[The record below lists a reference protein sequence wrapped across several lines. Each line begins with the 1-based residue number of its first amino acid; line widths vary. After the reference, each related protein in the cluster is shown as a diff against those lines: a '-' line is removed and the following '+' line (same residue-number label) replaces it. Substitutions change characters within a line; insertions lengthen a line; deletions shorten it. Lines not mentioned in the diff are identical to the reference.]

1 MKQTHIVR
9 VRDVMKTKFDI
20 VDGTATVEEALQKM
34 EHLDTKCVVVN
45 KRDTDDE
52 YGILLISDIAHKVL
66 AHDHAPERVNV
77 YEVMTKPVITVRSDM
92 NIKYCARLFDRFN
105 LSRAPVIEDG
115 QVIGIVSLTDLILRG
130 MRKQQRSKGET
141 PILKKV
147 G

>member
-1 MKQTHIVR
+1 MKQANIIR
-9 VRDVMKTKFDI
+9 VRDVMKSNFDI
-20 VDGTATVEEALQKM
+20 VERTATVEEVLRRM
-34 EHLDTKCVVVN
+34 EYLDTKCIVVN
-45 KRDTDDE
+45 KRDQDDE
-52 YGILLISDIAHKVL
+52 YGILLISDIARKVL

-77 YEVMTKPVITVRSDM
+77 YEVMTKPVINVRPDM

-115 QVIGIVSLTDLILRG
+115 QIIGIVSLTDLILRG
-130 MRKQQRSKGET
+130 MRKQQRLGDET